1 MAGKALSFVDAERD
15 ANGRLLVESPPRSL
29 VDLLPPPAPAA
40 APPAP
45 ASPRALPPRRVQV
58 AVAVTALLVLAAVWA
73 LLPSAGAP
81 APTHP
86 TIPAAAAP
94 VAAAS
99 APSAAPTAAPGGCII
114 TRAAATFYAPDGDA
128 TGDALEA
135 GTDCTL
141 VAWHAGFPDW
151 RQITAG
157 GAPIWVRARVL
168 SDPSTAG
175 LPDLAPPPTP
185 TPAPATARPIVIVEQ
200 APPAPTQCA
209 TVRGGGATV
218 QRCGSASLDQLQAD
232 AEQAWRAQMQPTT
245 PGGE

>member
-58 AVAVTALLVLAAVWA
+58 AVSVTALLVLAAVWA
-73 LLPSAGAP
+73 LLPRPAAQAP
-81 APTHP
+81 VRP
-86 TIPAAAAP
+86 TIPATAAP
-94 VAAAS
+94 AVAAS
-99 APSAAPTAAPGGCII
+99 APSAAPTVLSGGCTI
-114 TRAAATFYAPDGDA
+114 TRAAATFYAPGGDP

-157 GAPIWVRARVL
+157 GAPIWVRASVV
-168 SDPSTAG
+168 SATDTTDV
-175 LPDLAPPPTP
+175 PDLAPPPTP

-218 QRCGSASLDQLQAD
+218 QRCGSAPLDQLQAD